1 MANTREVAAFAR
13 SKMNEHGLTTW
24 TFGFD
29 RAVQR
34 FGVCK
39 YNIRTITLSEKLVR
53 ANSFEQCCDTVLHEI
68 AHALT
73 PGAKHGPA
81 WRAACRRIGANPK
94 RCYSTSDVV
103 VVAKYR
109 AFCEHCGDKVLGTR
123 QQAPK
128 GKYSCP
134 KHKTEIVWKDARGR
148 VVEAQP
154 KGYVLVCG
162 TCDAHLGTKARAT
175 STTWGHRGCDG
186 TVRAVAQHLI
196 NA

>member
-1 MANTREVAAFAR
+1 MANTSEVAAFAR
-13 SKMNEHGLTTW
+13 TKLNEHGLVGW

-29 RAVQR
+29 KAVQR

-39 YNIRTITLSEKLVR
+39 YRTRQITLSEKLVR

-81 WRAACRRIGANPK
+81 WKAAARRIGANPE

-109 AFCEHCGDKVLGTR
+109 AFCEHCGDKVLGAR

-128 GKYSCP
+128 GLYRCP
-134 KHKTEIVWKDARGR
+134 THNTEIVWKDARGH
-148 VVEAQP
+148 VVGAAQ
-154 KGYVLVCG
+154 KAYTAVCD
-162 TCDAHLGTKARAT
+162 TC
-175 STTWGHRGCDG
+175 S
-186 TVRAVAQHLI
+186 AVAGTRDRKPSRDFRHSGCGGSITWHRTALI
-196 NA
+196 TS